1 MKPQRDTMAHSPW
14 HTHQMAEK
22 NSHADLWL
30 AWVQPSHWR
39 GDKATCDLSPQPCAS
54 LAQSPHGPTDA
65 LQLLPEQAAGGRS
78 RLSDSV
84 RGQRAPGDVT
94 ERAQRIGSWGETLTE
109 MTDAPEGSRCANLW
123 HSQEPFKHH
132 WAAALEPQR
141 LENGLVSRQCRVKA
155 GGAGSRPL
163 VTCSPEGRCCPEDQ
177 TSYIHCWFTNLKLF
191 QQEASCRSI

>member
-1 MKPQRDTMAHSPW
+1 MTPW
-14 HTHQMAEK
+14 HTYHGTLTKWLKRTHVLTCGWHEC
-22 NSHADLWL
+22 SHHTGGETKPRVIWARSPVPPWL
-30 AWVQPSHWR
+30 RV
-39 GDKATCDLSPQPCAS
+39 
-54 LAQSPHGPTDA
+54 PTAPRMHA
-65 LQLLPEQAAGGRS
+65 LELLPEQAAGGRS

-84 RGQRAPGDVT
+84 RGERAPGDVT

-132 WAAALEPQR
+132 WTAALEPQR

-163 VTCSPEGRCCPEDQ
+163 VTCSPEGLCCPEDQ